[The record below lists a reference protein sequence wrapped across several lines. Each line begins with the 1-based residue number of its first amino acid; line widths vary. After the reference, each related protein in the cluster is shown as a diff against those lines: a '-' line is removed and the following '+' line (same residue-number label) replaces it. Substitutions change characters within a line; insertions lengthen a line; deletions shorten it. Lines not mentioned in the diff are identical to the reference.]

1 MNDYLKYR
9 DQMDSFDV
17 LCCESKSWLTRFIGH
32 TAVIYK
38 NEAGQLMVLEST
50 SLNKFSG
57 IKGVQLTPL
66 GLWLSHYKGKVYWR
80 KWVWAGTGS
89 AATEGRTRLECAD
102 EELKAVKNR
111 IIAAGIFR
119 RFIKIYRGTS
129 YPSGRKGAWLLFK
142 AWWDSP
148 FLKKFSRNPV
158 TTSVIFCSHLVGMLF
173 HIVKFIKPILL
184 ASELVP
190 DDFREEKYIDGQLEF
205 GPNQI
210 GHLAEEILIKG

>member
-1 MNDYLKYR
+1 MNNYLKYR
-9 DQMDSFDV
+9 DQMDNFDV
-17 LCCESKSWLTRFIGH
+17 LCCEHKSLLTRFIGH

-38 NEAGQLMVLEST
+38 NDAGQLMVLEST

-66 GLWLSHYKGKVYWR
+66 GLWLQHYSGKVYWR
-80 KWVWAGTGS
+80 KWVWSRPKYGERAYQT
-89 AATEGRTRLECAD
+89 ARNITEAKRE
-102 EELKAVKNR
+102 
-111 IIAAGIFR
+111 FR
-119 RFIKIYRGTS
+119 QFIKKYCGTS

-158 TTSVIFCSHLVGMLF
+158 TTMVIFCSHLVGMLF
-173 HIVKFIKPILL
+173 RAVGFANIPGLGYVP

-190 DDFREEKYIDGQLEF
+190 KDFRENEYIDAITF
-205 GPNQI
+205 KDM
-210 GHLAEEILIKG
+210 GHLDKEILIKG

>member
-1 MNDYLKYR
+1 MNNYLKYR
-9 DQMDSFDV
+9 DQMGNFDV
-17 LCCESKSWLTRFIGH
+17 LCCEHRNWLYRFIGH

-38 NEAGQLMVLEST
+38 NDAGQLMVLEST

-66 GLWLSHYKGKVYWR
+66 GLWLQHYNGKVWWR
-80 KWVWAGTGS
+80 KWVRTGIT
-89 AATEGRTRLECAD
+89 AACALD
-102 EELKAVKNR
+102 RRIEKAT
-111 IIAAGIFR
+111 FEH
-119 RFIKIYRGTS
+119 FIKKYRGTS

-158 TTSVIFCSHLVGMLF
+158 TTTVIFCSHLVGMLF
-173 HIVKFIKPILL
+173 KAVNFITLDIL

-190 DDFREEKYIDGQLEF
+190 KDFREGNEIDYHMTDM
-205 GPNQI
+205 
-210 GHLAEEILIKG
+210 GHLADEILIKG

>member
-1 MNDYLKYR
+1 MGN
-9 DQMDSFDV
+9 FDV
-17 LCCESKSWLTRFIGH
+17 LCCEHRNWLYKFIGH

-38 NEAGQLMVLEST
+38 NDAGQLMVFEST

-66 GLWLSHYKGKVYWR
+66 GLWLQHYNGKVRWR
-80 KWVWAGTGS
+80 KWVWEKD
-89 AATEGRTRLECAD
+89 AARSLDAEIEF
-102 EELKAVKNR
+102 EL
-111 IIAAGIFR
+111 
-119 RFIKIYRGTS
+119 FIQEYRGTS

-158 TTSVIFCSHLVGMLF
+158 TTAVIFCSHLVGMLF
-173 HIVKFIKPILL
+173 GIVGFLELSPLP

-190 DDFREEKYIDGQLEF
+190 RDFREDNYIDGKLRF
-205 GPNQI
+205 GPNNM
-210 GHLAEEILIKG
+210 GHLAPEILIKG

>member
-9 DQMDSFDV
+9 DQMGNFDV
-17 LCCESKSWLTRFIGH
+17 LCCEHRNWLFKFIGH

-38 NEAGQLMVLEST
+38 NAAGQLMVFEST

-66 GLWLSHYKGKVYWR
+66 GLWLLHYKGKVYWR
-80 KWVWAGTGS
+80 KWVWADS
-89 AATEGRTRLECAD
+89 VRVIDRRYASF
-102 EELKAVKNR
+102 NF
-111 IIAAGIFR
+111 AG
-119 RFIKIYRGTS
+119 FIKKYRGTS

-148 FLKKFSRNPV
+148 LLKKFSRNPV
-158 TTSVIFCSHLVGMLF
+158 TTAVIFCSHLVGMLF
-173 HIVKFIKPILL
+173 EAVGFIFLQPILP
-184 ASELVP
+184 ASELIP
-190 DDFREEKYIDGQLEF
+190 EDFREGKFIDAITLK
-205 GPNQI
+205 NM

>member
-9 DQMDSFDV
+9 DQMGNFDV
-17 LCCESKSWLTRFIGH
+17 LCCEHRNWLYKFIGH

-38 NEAGQLMVLEST
+38 NDAGQLMVLEST

-66 GLWLSHYKGKVYWR
+66 GLWLHHYNGKVWWR
-80 KWVWAGTGS
+80 KWVWGNPIAKDEITVQRAKAEIK
-89 AATEGRTRLECAD
+89 AA
-102 EELKAVKNR
+102 KNQILAKHILR
-111 IIAAGIFR
+111 Q
-119 RFIKIYRGTS
+119 FIKKYRGTS

-158 TTSVIFCSHLVGMLF
+158 TTAVIFCSHLVGMLF
-173 HIVKFIKPILL
+173 SVVKFVEMMAFLP
-184 ASELVP
+184 ASELIP
-190 DDFREEKYIDGQLEF
+190 KDFREGEF
-205 GPNQI
+205 VDQFTLKDM
-210 GHLAEEILIKG
+210 GHLAPEILIKG